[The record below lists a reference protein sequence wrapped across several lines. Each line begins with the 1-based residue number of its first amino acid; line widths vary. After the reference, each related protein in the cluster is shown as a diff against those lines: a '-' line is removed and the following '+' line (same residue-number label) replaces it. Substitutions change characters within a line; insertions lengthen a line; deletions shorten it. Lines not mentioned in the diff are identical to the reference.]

1 MLLHSK
7 LIEGAVHE
15 IAKLPGIGKKSALR
29 LALFLLKEKKEYTK
43 QLTDTTC
50 NTPFRNRLIFNVR
63 T

>member
-43 QLTDTTC
+43 QLSSHS
-50 NTPFRNRLIFNVR
+50 NTPCNRAYF
-63 T
+63 